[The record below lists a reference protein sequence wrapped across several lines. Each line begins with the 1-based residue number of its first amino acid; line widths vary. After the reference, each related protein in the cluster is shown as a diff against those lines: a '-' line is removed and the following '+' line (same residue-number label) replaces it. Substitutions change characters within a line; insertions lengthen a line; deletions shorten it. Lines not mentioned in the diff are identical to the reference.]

1 MKPGS
6 KDSKLKSLLSL
17 AACLLLMVTGLGA
30 AGRSNATEVF
40 MFNFD
45 QNVVGQAPSGF
56 TSYAS
61 GDGPAGK
68 WVVQEMGGAPSGRQV
83 VVQTDADATRNRYP
97 VLIADKGEYADLHV
111 SVKGKAISGK
121 VDQGIGLVFRFR
133 DPKSYYV
140 VRANALENNFRLY
153 KMVDG
158 RRQQFAEADVQV
170 ASGQWHS
177 LRAVA
182 QGDHIV
188 CYFNGQKLIDT
199 YDAAYSKGKVG
210 LWTKA
215 DSVTAFDDL
224 TVAKP

>member
-1 MKPGS
+1 MKPRS

-17 AACLLLMVTGLGA
+17 AACLLLLVTGLGA
-30 AGRSNATEVF
+30 AGRSNAKEVF

-45 QNVVGQAPSGF
+45 QDALGQAPTGF

-68 WVVQEMGGAPSGRQV
+68 WLVQEMGGAPSGRQV
-83 VVQTDADATRNRYP
+83 VVQTDADPTRNRYP
-97 VLIADKGEYADLHV
+97 MLIADKGEYADLDV

-153 KMVDG
+153 KMVEG